1 MSSVILLAPS
11 PVTESLGLLE
21 HVRAELSSLGEHD
34 PRVFDLSTF
43 PLAYC
48 QGEFDCWV
56 KTPGVCR
63 AHDQEDEIARA
74 VHDASR
80 LVLVD
85 EVTFGGHSSRLKR
98 AQDRLLCL
106 TSPFFE
112 KRVSLTHHEAR
123 YAALPSLYAIGG
135 ASVSAPEEAET
146 FAALA
151 DANSVNLK
159 SPRVGA
165 YVIDP
170 SLDDPRG
177 AIARCLSSTR
187 VPGEAIGSRDE
198 LRRRMRES
206 LAPVHRPF
214 PVEAPRKIAIL
225 IGSAKPKGTSVSEQI
240 VAALE
245 ARFARA
251 GTPTVRHFVTE
262 LLHEGP
268 RTEKALA
275 DMVDADTFVVVAPLY
290 WDALPSLVTS
300 VLERVARASSGEP
313 GRKRLCGI
321 VNCGF
326 PEPEHTRTAFRILR
340 HFAERAGYS
349 FVGGLALGGGGM
361 MASGTLEEPHGPVV
375 HVAEALDLTVHALAC
390 GQSLPETA
398 IERMA
403 FAPIPDAAY
412 RLMGDLGWRW
422 QAHTHGL
429 EQRELVARPLDTEG

>member
-1 MSSVILLAPS
+1 MSSVILHSPS
-11 PVTESLGLLE
+11 PVTESLELLD
-21 HVRAELSSLGEHD
+21 HVRAELSALGEQEI
-34 PRVFDLSTF
+34 RVFDLSTF

-63 AHDQEDEIARA
+63 AHDQEDEIVRA
-74 VHDASR
+74 VHDATR

-106 TSPFFE
+106 ASPFFE
-112 KRVSLTHHEAR
+112 KRASLTHHQER
-123 YAALPSLYAIGG
+123 YASLPSLYAIGG
-135 ASVSAPEEAET
+135 SFVAAHAEAET

-151 DANSVNLK
+151 DANAVNMK

-165 YVIDP
+165 EVIDP
-170 SLDDPRG
+170 SVADPRG
-177 AIARCLSSTR
+177 VVARCLSSTR
-187 VPGEAIGSRDE
+187 VPGESIGSRDE
-198 LRRRMRES
+198 LRLRLRGS

-214 PVEAPRKIAIL
+214 PVEAPRKVAL
-225 IGSAKPKGTSVSEQI
+225 LVGSAKPKGTSVSEKI

-251 GTPTVRHFVTE
+251 GTPAVRHFVTE

-268 RTEKALA
+268 RTEKVLA
-275 DMVDADTFVVVAPLY
+275 DLVDADTFVVVAPLY
-290 WDALPSLVTS
+290 WDALPSLATS
-300 VLERVARASSGEP
+300 VLERMARLPASEP
-313 GRKRLCGI
+313 GRKRLCAI
-321 VNCGF
+321 LNCGF
-326 PEPEHTRTAFRILR
+326 PEPEHTRTAFAIVR

-361 MASGTLEEPHGPVV
+361 MVSGSLEEPHGPLV
-375 HVAEALDLTVHALAC
+375 HVAESLELAVHAMAQ

-398 IERMA
+398 IQRMA
-403 FAPIPDAAY
+403 EAPIPDVAY
-412 RLMGDLGWRW
+412 RLMGDIGWRW
-422 QAHTHGL
+422 QAHTNGL
-429 EQRELVARPLDTEG
+429 AQHELGARPLDTEG

>member
-48 QGEFDCWV
+48 PGEFDCWV

-112 KRVSLTHHEAR
+112 KRVSLTHHRAR
-123 YAALPSLYAIGG
+123 YETLPSLYAIGG
-135 ASVSAPEEAET
+135 ASVAAPAEAET

-151 DANSVNLK
+151 DANAVNLE
-159 SPRVGA
+159 SPHVGVE
-165 YVIDP
+165 VIDP
-170 SLDDPRG
+170 SVGDPRG
-177 AIARCLSSTR
+177 AVARCLASTR
-187 VPGEAIGSRDE
+187 VPGESIGSRED
-198 LRRRMRES
+198 LRLRLRES

-214 PVEAPRKIAIL
+214 PVEAPRKVALL
-225 IGSAKPKGTSVSEQI
+225 IGSAKPKGTSATEKI

-245 ARFARA
+245 TRFASA

-268 RTEKALA
+268 RTEKVLA
-275 DMVDADTFVVVAPLY
+275 DLADADTLVVVAPLY
-290 WDALPSLVTS
+290 WDAFPSLVTS
-300 VLERVARASSGEP
+300 VLERMARIPSSEP
-313 GRKRLCGI
+313 GRKRLCSI

-326 PEPEHTRTAFRILR
+326 PEPEHTRTAFVILR
-340 HFAERAGYS
+340 HFAARAGYS

-361 MASGTLEEPHGPVV
+361 MASGTLDDPHGPMI
-375 HVAEALDLTVHALAC
+375 HVAEALDLAVRALSR

-429 EQRELVARPLDTEG
+429 EQGELVARPLDQEG